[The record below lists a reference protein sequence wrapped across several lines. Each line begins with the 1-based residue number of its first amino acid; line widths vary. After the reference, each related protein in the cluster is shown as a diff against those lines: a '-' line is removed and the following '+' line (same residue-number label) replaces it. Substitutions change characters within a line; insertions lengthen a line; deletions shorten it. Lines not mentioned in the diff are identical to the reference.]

1 MASIKSS
8 QKMPRLIVNGL
19 LSLVLFASPV
29 FAQNSASDSVLSQP
43 TTQAPEFGPKPDTE
57 MLLVCDGSTFT
68 VAPTSQTNALVTDN
82 SGYMASGSVTSSRP
96 TSVGFQV
103 RLRIIGGDAE
113 MNIPAIAA
121 PTISTGNGG
130 WYKVKDLKIGEN
142 EISGKIKMNWF
153 NSSIFRIDRRTGQIT
168 SEGGFSGTCRK
179 ENLEKRAF

>member
-1 MASIKSS
+1 MWPAKNN
-8 QKMPRLIVNGL
+8 QKLIRLMVY
-19 LSLVLFASPV
+19 SLPSLALFALPV
-29 FAQNSASDSVLSQP
+29 FAQNSASGALASGPAAQP
-43 TTQAPEFGPKPDTE
+43 QEPSSKPETE

-82 SGYMASGSVTSSRP
+82 NGYMASGSVTSSRP
-96 TSVGFQV
+96 ASVGFQV

-121 PTISTGNGG
+121 PTISNGNGG

-142 EISGKIKMNWF
+142 EISGKIRMNWF
-153 NSSIFRIDRRTGQIT
+153 DSSIFRIDRRTGQIT

-179 ENLEKRAF
+179 EDLQKRAF